1 MVLRHPVEYE
11 PVFQDKTLNFFAY
24 HILEMYQQTLEDT
37 YRPEDDNYTFWT
49 KFFGRVK
56 NRIIYLLDTQQVPNN
71 ISLVDRSNKCIVC
84 FGQTECRFFNDS
96 ILSPRKKG
104 AFVRTEEF
112 EQLDL
117 FSKQGY
123 KAYFNFVL
131 QEPLIDEEQPRVA
144 LVGYD
149 YYNHQPV
156 ALWEHDVSKK
166 PLSVK
171 SDDFITPKS
180 TEFNAFKPKFHDDNQ
195 SDNAS
200 NES

>member
-1 MVLRHPVEYE
+1 MALRHPSEYE
-11 PVFQDKTLNFFAY
+11 SAFQDKTLDFFAH

-37 YRPEDDNYTFWT
+37 CRPEDDNYTFWT

-56 NRIIYLLDTQQVPNN
+56 NRIIHLLDTQQVPDNV
-71 ISLVDRSNKCIVC
+71 SLVDRSNKCIVG

-96 ILSPRKKG
+96 IFSPKKKG
-104 AFVRTEEF
+104 AFVRTEGF

-117 FSKQGY
+117 FSISGC

-131 QEPLIDEEQPRVA
+131 QEPLTDEEQPRVA

-156 ALWEHDVSKK
+156 ALWEHDVSSK
-166 PLSVK
+166 PLSVR
-171 SDDFITPKS
+171 SDGFIIPQS
-180 TEFNAFKPKFHDDNQ
+180 IEFDDIKPKFHDDEK
-195 SDNAS
+195 SDKTSDEN
-200 NES
+200 

>member
-1 MVLRHPVEYE
+1 MTLRHPCEYE
-11 PVFQDKTLNFFAY
+11 PAFQDKTLNFFAH

-37 YRPEDDNYTFWT
+37 SRPEDDNYTFWT

-56 NRIIYLLDTQQVPNN
+56 NRIIYLLDTKQVPDNV
-71 ISLVDRSNKCIVC
+71 SLVDRSNKCIVG

-117 FSKQGY
+117 FSTHGC

-131 QEPLIDEEQPRVA
+131 QEPLTDEEQPRVA

-156 ALWEHDVSKK
+156 ALWEHDVSNK

-171 SDDFITPKS
+171 SDDFITPQS
-180 TEFNAFKPKFHDDNQ
+180 AEFDDFKPKFHDDKQ
-195 SDNAS
+195 SDAAS